1 MTTAPGVLEFL
12 PKFLYDSRMTYDQL
26 IYNALL
32 LTMEPDSQPL
42 FQGYVA
48 IQGAK
53 IAAVGQAAG
62 MKNLPTATEL
72 WNAGGSLVMPGLVN
86 CHCHAAMTLFRGLA
100 DDLPLDQWLQQ
111 HIFPAEA
118 RWVDFDFVYSGTLLA
133 AAEMIRGGVTTV
145 ADAYFWETGARQ
157 AFAEA
162 GLRAVVAQG
171 VIDFPAPGV
180 PEPTDNLRV
189 AQDFIDSGRNSGSNL
204 ITSTLFCHSPYT
216 CSAATLQGAKSY
228 NQGP

>member
-1 MTTAPGVLEFL
+1 MPG
-12 PKFLYDSRMTYDQL
+12 
-26 IYNALL
+26 A
-32 LTMEPDSQPL
+32 
-42 FQGYVA
+42 
-48 IQGAK
+48 
-53 IAAVGQAAG
+53 
-62 MKNLPTATEL
+62 
-72 WNAGGSLVMPGLVN
+72 SLVMPGLVN

-100 DDLPLDQWLQQ
+100 DDLPLDQWLHQ

-157 AFAEA
+157 ALAEA

-180 PEPTDNLRV
+180 PEATDNLRV
-189 AQDFIDSGRNSGSNL
+189 AQDFIDSGRKSGSHL
-204 ITSTLFCHSPYT
+204 ITSTPFLSLPVY
-216 CSAATLQGAKSY
+216 L
-228 NQGP
+228 